1 MAVGVIMGSAL
12 TAIVNSL
19 VKNLINPLIGLFVG
33 KIDMSNLILQ
43 IGDAKFKYGE
53 FINSVVNFLIIS
65 FVIFLLVKAINKLTP
80 KKEKE
85 EAPKVSPEAEYLA
98 EIVDLLKEE
107 RKPEA

>member
-1 MAVGVIMGSAL
+1 M
-12 TAIVNSL
+12 
-19 VKNLINPLIGLFVG
+19 
-33 KIDMSNLILQ
+33 
-43 IGDAKFKYGE
+43 
-53 FINSVVNFLIIS
+53 VNFLIIS